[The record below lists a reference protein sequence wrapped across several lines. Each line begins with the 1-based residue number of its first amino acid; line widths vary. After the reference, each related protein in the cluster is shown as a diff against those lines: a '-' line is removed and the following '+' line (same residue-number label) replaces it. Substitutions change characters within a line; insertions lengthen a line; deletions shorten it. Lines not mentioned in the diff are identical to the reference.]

1 MKKNNLAKN
10 MLVRKIYWFGG
21 YGAGGRVFMEIEF
34 DIPSANTYPEPGKG
48 IEIDIPTQST
58 IPLVNTL
65 IFR

>member
-1 MKKNNLAKN
+1 

-21 YGAGGRVFMEIEF
+21 YGVGGRVFMEIEF

-48 IEIDIPTQST
+48 IEIDIPTLTQST
-58 IPLVNTL
+58 ITLVNTL